1 MTTPEPSPVAARPSP
16 ELAPTEVVLAQLAA
30 LQREP
35 YDGAGAGAGLR
46 GAWEFASPGNRA
58 ATGPVEQ
65 FADMVRGPVYGGLLG
80 HRAVQLGPLV
90 QAGDDA
96 QQEVLLVTALDE
108 TIGFTWVLS
117 LQQDPPHTD
126 CWMTDGVL
134 RHPDR
139 SGTP

>member
-1 MTTPEPSPVAARPSP
+1 MTSPEPSPVASRPSP
-16 ELAPTEVVLAQLAA
+16 GLAPTDVVLGQLAA

-35 YDGAGAGAGLR
+35 YDGDGAGPGLR
-46 GAWEFASPGNRA
+46 AAWEFASPSNRA

-90 QAGDDA
+90 EQGDQA
-96 QQEVLLVTALDE
+96 QLEVVLVTAQDQA
-108 TIGFTWVLS
+108 IGFTWVLS
-117 LQQDPPHTD
+117 RQEDPPYAG